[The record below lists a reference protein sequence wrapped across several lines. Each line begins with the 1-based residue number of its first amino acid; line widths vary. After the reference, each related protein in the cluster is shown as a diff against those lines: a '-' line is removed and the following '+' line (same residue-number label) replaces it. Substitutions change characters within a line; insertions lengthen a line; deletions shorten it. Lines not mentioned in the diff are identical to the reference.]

1 MLKLLFEKRM
11 VWLENI
17 LEEYLLNYKCCII
30 KKIKNLNLCLGKF
43 NK

>member
-17 LEEYLLNYKCCII
+17 FEECLLNYKCWIK
-30 KKIKNLNLCLGKF
+30 KKIKNLNLCLVKF